1 VVKELQQKADIR
13 HHEVIT
19 AKAKIQALQ
28 PKEEVISSKVLKYKA
43 NEDVFVSTYNQS
55 AVIEK
60 VLPSNMYQI
69 RMGILSLSVHAS
81 ELKKTEQEQVKRKS
95 SIRYQEKYISSQCDI
110 RGQRFEEAML
120 TVEKYLDDCLT
131 STLKQVS
138 IIHGF
143 GTHALRQG
151 VQELLKKTP
160 GIDNFHYGEP
170 AEGGQGVTVI
180 HFS

>member
-1 VVKELQQKADIR
+1 
-13 HHEVIT
+13 
-19 AKAKIQALQ
+19 
-28 PKEEVISSKVLKYKA
+28 
-43 NEDVFVSTYNQS
+43 
-55 AVIEK
+55 
-60 VLPSNMYQI
+60 
-69 RMGILSLSVHAS
+69 
-81 ELKKTEQEQVKRKS
+81 
-95 SIRYQEKYISSQCDI
+95 
-110 RGQRFEEAML
+110 
-120 TVEKYLDDCLT
+120 
-131 STLKQVS
+131 LKQVS